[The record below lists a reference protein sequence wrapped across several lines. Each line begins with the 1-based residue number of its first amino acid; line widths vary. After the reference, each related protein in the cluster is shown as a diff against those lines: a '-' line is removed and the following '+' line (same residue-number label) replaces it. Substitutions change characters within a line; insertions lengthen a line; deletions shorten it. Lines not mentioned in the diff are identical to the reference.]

1 MTWPNRRLLD
11 LFGIDVPI
19 VQAPMANSTGIE
31 VALGVAEAG
40 GLGALPC
47 AVLTPEEI
55 EAGVTAFRAKT
66 KAPLNAN
73 FFCHKLEPDDPER
86 DRAWIMR
93 LAPYFEAA
101 GVSPPDLPLPAGHA
115 PFGEDE
121 CAAIEAVRPEVVSF
135 HFGLPPEPLLSR
147 VKRAGCK
154 VLCSATSLRE
164 ASHLAAKGVDA
175 IIAQGSEAGG
185 HRGMFLETEV
195 GSQVGTLALVRS
207 ICASLDV
214 PVIAA
219 GGIADGAAIAACFA
233 LGAAAVQIGTAYLLT
248 DEAWTPALH
257 RAALAD
263 PGRETAITNVLT
275 GRPARGVVNRFM
287 REQGPMNAAAP
298 RFPRGRPAIAPLRAK
313 AEADGC
319 ADFSPLWSGQAAKLP
334 DAMSASALTRWLAD
348 DARAALAAA

>member
-11 LFGIDVPI
+11 LFGIDIPI

-47 AVLTPEEI
+47 AVLGPEEI
-55 EAGVTAFRAKT
+55 AAGIAEFRAKT
-66 KAPLNAN
+66 KAPLNTN
-73 FFCHKLEPDDPER
+73 FFCHTPEPDDPDR
-86 DRAWIMR
+86 DRAWLDHLR
-93 LAPYFEAA
+93 PYFDEA
-101 GVSPPDLPLPAGHA
+101 GVNPPNLPLPAGHA

-121 CAAIEAVRPEVVSF
+121 CAVIETVKPEIVSF
-135 HFGLPPEPLLSR
+135 HFGVPPEPLLSR
-147 VKRAGCK
+147 VKSAGCK

-164 ASHLAAKGVDA
+164 AQYLAAKGVDA
-175 IIAQGSEAGG
+175 IIAQGAEAGG

-195 GSQVGTLALVRS
+195 SSQVGTFALVRS
-207 ICASLDV
+207 ICVTLDV

-219 GGIADGAAIAACFA
+219 GGIADGPAIAACFA
-233 LGAAAVQIGTAYLLT
+233 LGAGAVQVGTAYLLT
-248 DEAWTPALH
+248 DEAWTPPLH

-298 RFPRGRPAIAPLRAK
+298 RFPRARPAIAPLRTK
-313 AEADGC
+313 AEADGSS
-319 ADFSPLWSGQAAKLP
+319 DFSPLWSGQSAKLP
-334 DAMSASALTRWLAD
+334 GAMSASALTRWLAH
-348 DARAALAAA
+348 DARAALARA